1 MLRAVNFEQILL
13 LLRRKNV
20 GKVVAL
26 QRLYVKNNKKIEY
39 RIMARRRWDD
49 NDDAP
54 KPKLTKES
62 LKSALEVF
70 SFVKPYRWS
79 FALGLVLLFFST
91 STFMIFPFLSGRIV
105 DIAQGKTEFDMSIGS
120 RTFHYSMTLEDIG
133 WIMAIV
139 LIVQGVI
146 SYFRV
151 TLFANV
157 SEKGIAD
164 VRQSVYKKLVSLP
177 ITFFEQTRVG
187 ELVSRLNSDVE
198 RLYNTFSVTLAEFI
212 RQVIILVSGVLI
224 LMLTTW
230 KLALIMLGTFPF
242 IVVGAM
248 FFGRFI
254 RRMAKQRQQEIA
266 DTNIVLNET
275 IQAIN
280 AVKAF
285 TNEWFEVTRYG
296 KANQKS
302 VVTSLKFAKWRAV
315 FATFI
320 VVVLFGGLFFVLW
333 EGATMLQNKEI
344 TAGELI
350 MFFTYTAII
359 GGAIAGLG
367 SFVSELL
374 GAIGATERV
383 REILNSTSEVMV
395 KETPILPERRLKGSI
410 EFQNVHFRYPTRDD
424 VEVLKGLNLK
434 IEAGQK
440 VALVGPSGA
449 GKSTIVQLILRF
461 YNATEGGIYVDG
473 KNVKDYEITDYRQNL
488 AIVPQEVL
496 LFGGTIRENISYGK
510 PDASEAEI
518 IEAAKKSNSWDFISQ
533 FPDGLETIV
542 GERGIKLSGGQRQ
555 RIAIARAILRN
566 PAILLLDE
574 ATSSLDAESEKVVQD
589 ALNTLMEGRTSI
601 IVAHR
606 LATIR
611 EADKICV
618 IDGGRVAEEGTHEEL
633 SDLENG
639 IYAGLARLQFDTTTP

>member
-1 MLRAVNFEQILL
+1 
-13 LLRRKNV
+13 
-20 GKVVAL
+20 
-26 QRLYVKNNKKIEY
+26 
-39 RIMARRRWDD
+39 MAKGRFDYGD
-49 NDDAP
+49 EAP
-54 KPKLTKES
+54 KPKVTRETFKDA
-62 LKSALEVF
+62 LKIFEF
-70 SFVKPYRWS
+70 IRPYRVS
-79 FALGLVLLFFST
+79 FWLGLVLLFLST
-91 STFMIFPFLSGRIV
+91 TTFMIFPFLSGRIV
-105 DIAQGKTEFDMSIGS
+105 DIAQGKTNFTMNWGAKTINY
-120 RTFHYSMTLEDIG
+120 TMTLGDIG

-139 LIVQGVI
+139 LTLQGVV

-164 VRQSVYKKLVSLP
+164 VRLALYQKLVSLP
-177 ITFFEQTRVG
+177 ITFFEKSRVG

-212 RQVIILVSGVLI
+212 RQVIILVSGILI
-224 LMLTTW
+224 LSLTTW

-248 FFGRFI
+248 LFGRFI
-254 RRMAKQRQQEIA
+254 RKMAKERQTQIA

-275 IQAIN
+275 MQAIN

-285 TNEWFEVTRYG
+285 TNEWFEVGRYG

-302 VVTSLKFAKWRAV
+302 VVTSLTYAKWRAL

-367 SFVSELL
+367 SFYTELV
-374 GAIGATERV
+374 GAVGATERL
-383 REILNSTSEVMV
+383 REILNSPSEVVV
-395 KETPILPERRLKGSI
+395 KSMPILPERRLKGNI
-410 EFQNVHFRYPTRDD
+410 EFKDVRFRYPTRTD
-424 VEVLKGLNLK
+424 VEVLRGLNMSVK
-434 IEAGQK
+434 SGQK

-449 GKSTIVQLILRF
+449 GKSTIVQLILKF
-461 YNATEGGIYVDG
+461 YELTEGSIVVDG
-473 KNVKDYEITDYRQNL
+473 KNINDYDITEFRQNM

-496 LFGGTIRENISYGK
+496 LFGGTIRENILYGK
-510 PDASEAEI
+510 PDATDEEI
-518 IEAAKKSNSWDFISQ
+518 IEASRKSNSWEFISQ
-533 FPDGLETIV
+533 FPEGLETIV

-566 PAILLLDE
+566 PSILLLDE
-574 ATSSLDAESEKVVQD
+574 ATSSLDAESERVVQE
-589 ALNTLMEGRTSI
+589 ALHVLMEGRTSI
-601 IVAHR
+601 IIAHR
-606 LATIR
+606 LATVR
-611 EADKICV
+611 EVDKIYV
-618 IDGGRVAEEGTHEEL
+618 IDGGRVVEEGTHDEL
-633 SDLENG
+633 SEIEDGL
-639 IYAGLARLQFDTTTP
+639 YASLARLQFESVS